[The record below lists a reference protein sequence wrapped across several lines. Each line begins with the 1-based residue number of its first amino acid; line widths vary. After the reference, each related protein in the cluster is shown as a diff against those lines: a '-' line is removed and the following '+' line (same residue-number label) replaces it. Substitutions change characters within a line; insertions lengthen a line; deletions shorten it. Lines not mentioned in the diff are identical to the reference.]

1 MQQCFSRQFK
11 TCDGAISAETIS
23 DWIPNKK
30 ICVINS
36 NLHATIT
43 FNLLC
48 VEPVDLIPNGP
59 DVAGDDHILT

>member
-1 MQQCFSRQFK
+1 LRYEYIRK
-11 TCDGAISAETIS
+11 PCDGAISAATIS
-23 DWIPNKK
+23 DLIPNNN
-30 ICVINS
+30 CVINS